1 MFRRATLTC
10 VLVCLLPLIAN
21 WSCNVQPQRIT
32 ATATISGLDGLF
44 HPTSETFTLSHNPGQ
59 AVTPRVNMRR
69 LVLPEVKSFKVRV
82 TRTGIPINESFTLF
96 NISRLGFAP
105 GSGAPS
111 PVVSGDHTYIVDHVG
126 QLESLSVDT
135 DRADSPLSAE
145 RNNVF
150 PGRQRTGYTLFA
162 RQNKNDPC
170 MPFSD
175 PSAAIDVSRFITAI
189 FGGLSDVLTQ
199 ADAENNLFSLGG
211 PNNDGN
217 FEMFLV
223 PHSQH
228 STFIDFGTPWNG
240 FTLIFKGAI
249 KAGLVSAD
257 VFVPLSVLFIRQP
270 GSNGNASLDA
280 RIDLLDAGNNSD
292 DRKRITIEAEGT
304 LPDATASLI
313 RQKLLDAI
321 SNLTPAQKERVATAI
336 GLFGASLNSLRPNH
350 GQSSIPEDVRVVMF
364 PNPTASLPMN
374 LVAPA
379 GSLQPTLCVLQSTP

>member
-1 MFRRATLTC
+1 
-10 VLVCLLPLIAN
+10 
-21 WSCNVQPQRIT
+21 VQPQRIT
-32 ATATISGLDGLF
+32 ATATVSGLDGLF
-44 HPTSETFTLSHNPGQ
+44 HPTSEAFTLSHNPGQ
-59 AVTPRVNMRR
+59 AATPRVNMRR
-69 LVLPEVKSFKVRV
+69 LVLPQVKSFNVSV
-82 TRTGIPINESFTLF
+82 TRTGIPINETFMLF

-111 PVVSGDHTYIVDHVG
+111 PSASGDHSYIVDHVG

-135 DRADSPLSAE
+135 GRIDSPLLAE

-189 FGGLSDVLTQ
+189 FGGLSDALAQ
-199 ADAENNLFSLGG
+199 ADVANTLFSLGG
-211 PNNDGN
+211 QNNDGN

-223 PHSQH
+223 PHAQH

-240 FTLIFKGAI
+240 FTLIFKGTI
-249 KAGLVSAD
+249 KAGLVSAN
-257 VFVPLSVLFIRQP
+257 VFVPLSVLFVRTP
-270 GSNGNASLDA
+270 GLNGNASLDA

-292 DRKRITIEAEGT
+292 DRTRITVEAEGT

-313 RQKLLDAI
+313 RQKLVDAM
-321 SNLTPAQKERVATAI
+321 SNLSPTQKERVIQAI
-336 GLFGASLNSLRPNH
+336 GLFAASLNSLRPNQ
-350 GQSSIPEDVRVVMF
+350 GQSPIPEDVRVVMF
-364 PNPTASLPMN
+364 PNPRAPLPMN
-374 LVAPA
+374 RVAPA
-379 GSLQPTLCVLQSTP
+379 GNLQPTLCVLQSTP